1 MLVWLRGSPR
11 QSRLISH
18 MRVGI
23 HTGAPAPDGGGA
35 YTYVTELLSALSRA
49 RNTYAHELIL
59 CVDGDSRHIAESNP
73 EFHYLD
79 LSRENMELSARRDRA
94 LESQSL
100 VQRIRRFMR
109 RSRSRPVPPI
119 EISWEEIYAREHIHF
134 LLHLAPCTGTSPGI
148 PFAATVW
155 DLHHRVSPWFPEV
168 SRGREW
174 DQREAGYAPLRQ
186 ATFVYTGTQQ
196 GREEIASFFQI
207 PPGRIKVLPFATP
220 GFALKAAGA
229 PPAPDLLK
237 RFDLPPDYVFYPA
250 QFWPHKNHV
259 LILEA
264 CRIVREKSG
273 WQPGAVFVG
282 ADKGNICHVRDYA
295 ARLGLESCTS
305 FLGFV
310 EQSELIELYRGAH
323 CLAFP
328 TFFGPDNLPPLE
340 AFALGCPVVASD
352 VPGAREQLENAAI
365 FVSPVDE
372 GALAD
377 AILSLRDSDTR
388 RGVVSA
394 GKIRASKHTW
404 DEYAKGVLA
413 SLDEFASVR
422 RAWA

>member
-1 MLVWLRGSPR
+1 MP
-11 QSRLISH
+11 ISH

-35 YTYVTELLSALSRA
+35 YTYVTELLGALSRA
-49 RNTYAHELIL
+49 RHTCAHELIL
-59 CVDGDSRHIAESNP
+59 CVDSNSEHIAKANP
-73 EFHYLD
+73 EFRCLD
-79 LSRENMELSARRDRA
+79 LSRENMELSAKQDRA

-100 VQRIRRFMR
+100 VQRVRRFVH
-109 RSRSRPVPPI
+109 RSRSGAEPPI
-119 EISWEEIYAREHIHF
+119 EISWEDIYARERIHF
-134 LLHLAPCTGTSPGI
+134 LVHLAPCTGPSPAI
-148 PFAATVW
+148 PFATTVW

-174 DQREAGYAPLRQ
+174 DQREAGYASLRQ
-186 ATFVYTGTQQ
+186 ATFIYTGTQQ

-207 PPGRIKVLPFATP
+207 PRERIKVLPFATP

-229 PPAPDLLK
+229 PPALDLLK

-264 CRIVREKSG
+264 CRIVRDKSG
-273 WQPGAVFVG
+273 WEVGAVFVG
-282 ADKGNICHVRDYA
+282 ADKGNIGHLRDYA
-295 ARLGLESCTS
+295 ARLGLENCTR

-310 EQSELIELYRGAH
+310 EQSELIELYHGAH

-372 GALAD
+372 GSFAD

-388 RGVVSA
+388 KRLVSA

-404 DEYAKGVLA
+404 DQYAKGVLA
-413 SLDEFASVR
+413 SLDEFSPVR